1 MRLSAG
7 QWLICIIFGSGALLV
22 ALIIGMQM
30 GFSNSNQLTPEE
42 IDRLHEELA
51 LLDDENSDVMKLEEL
66 GVSDP
71 RSFPAD
77 EVTISD
83 DETVLGIEANGK
95 YRAYR
100 ATAMSEATS
109 LHIVHDQLGGKPI
122 TMTFCDR
129 SNCSRAFLRDKVSS
143 DSIMM
148 GGWSGKEMWLLIKN
162 KRYLHSS
169 KKVPIPDYPVEVTT
183 WGEWK
188 KAHPETDIY
197 LGQ

>member
-7 QWLICIIFGSGALLV
+7 QWLICIIFGCGALLI

-42 IDRLHEELA
+42 LDRLHEELA
-51 LLDDENSDVMKLEEL
+51 QLDDENSDVMKLEEL
-66 GVSDP
+66 GISDP
-71 RSFPAD
+71 RAFPAD
-77 EVTISD
+77 EVTIPD
-83 DETVLGIEANGK
+83 GATVLGIEANGQ
-95 YRAYR
+95 YRAYL

-129 SNCSRAFLRDKVSS
+129 SNCSRAFLRDKVNS

-169 KKVPIPDYPVEVTT
+169 TKVPIPDYPVEMTT